1 MPDNKSEP
9 TENPLDDESGED
21 SVTGAGRPASDG
33 PAEAGA
39 QTPGAQK
46 PGAQKPGAAQAGAQ
60 KPGAAGAGDSTGDSG
75 GDSGAGDE
83 QPFALDEEQPIDP
96 LAVLREELAVVREE
110 LAGARAEAA
119 QYKDQLLRALAE
131 GENQR
136 RRAAREREDAVKF
149 AGAALA
155 KDLLAVAD
163 NFDRALANIPEDAFA
178 NDPALKALHE
188 GIAATQ
194 RELAAAFERHRIR
207 KIDPKGEKFDSH
219 RHQAMFELE
228 TADVPPGH
236 VAQVL
241 QPGYVMHDER
251 LLRAAMVVVAKAPPP
266 PAPANDSDANNRGS
280 GR

>member
-9 TENPLDDESGED
+9 NDNPLDDESGED
-21 SVTGAGRPASDG
+21 SVNGADQPDQ
-33 PAEAGA
+33 
-39 QTPGAQK
+39 QTNPRQQTTQGQQK
-46 PGAQKPGAAQAGAQ
+46 PGNVA
-60 KPGAAGAGDSTGDSG
+60 AGDSAT
-75 GDSGAGDE
+75 AE
-83 QPFALDEEQPIDP
+83 PFALDEEEAIDP
-96 LAVLREELAVVREE
+96 LAVLRDELAVVREE

-119 QYKDQLLRALAE
+119 QFKDQLLRALAE
-131 GENQR
+131 SENQR

-163 NFDRALANIPEDAFA
+163 NLHRALANIPEDALV

-188 GIAATQ
+188 GVAATQ
-194 RELAAAFERHRIR
+194 REVASAFERHRIR

-219 RHQAMFELE
+219 RHQAMFEIE
-228 TADVPPGH
+228 TAEEAPGH

-251 LLRAAMVVVAKAPPP
+251 LLRPALVAVAKAPAAPK
-266 PAPANDSDANNRGS
+266 PANDSEAG

>member
-1 MPDNKSEP
+1 MSDNKSESNKP
-9 TENPLDDESGED
+9 QNDVEGEHPNGNPLDDESGDSGMAGD
-21 SVTGAGRPASDG
+21 SV
-33 PAEAGA
+33 
-39 QTPGAQK
+39 
-46 PGAQKPGAAQAGAQ
+46 
-60 KPGAAGAGDSTGDSG
+60 AGAGTKAPEAAKPGDAAAAR
-75 GDSGAGDE
+75 DDMTDDGAGAPVFE
-83 QPFALDEEQPIDP
+83 IDEEEPIDP
-96 LAVLREELAVVREE
+96 LAVLREELTVLRGE
-110 LAGARAEAA
+110 LEAARAEGA

-149 AGAALA
+149 AGSVLA

-163 NFDRALANIPEDAFA
+163 NFDRALANIPEDALA

-207 KIDPKGEKFDSH
+207 KIDPMGEKFDSH
-219 RHQAMFELE
+219 RHQAMFEIE

-241 QPGYVMHDER
+241 QPGYIMHDER
-251 LLRAAMVVVAKAPPP
+251 LLRAAMVAVAKAPPP
-266 PAPANDSDANNRGS
+266 PKAANDPGAGNKGETS
-280 GR
+280 GGR